1 MYEYFVKR
9 GLDIILS
16 TVGLVVLFPAFII
29 IGIVIKVDSP
39 GPVIFRQKR
48 VGLDKQPFQI
58 YKFRTMYV
66 AAPPDA
72 PTSKLDDVDNYITEV
87 GKFFRRTSIDE
98 LPQLYNILKGEMSLI
113 GPRPVL
119 PGEKELIEERSERD
133 VYKVRPGLTGLAQ
146 ISGRDYVRLPDK
158 ARIDQVYAENLTF
171 KQDLEIF
178 IYTIWYVLK
187 SEGISEGMQ
196 ERIDETYSDFEY
208 KEKVGKERV
217 KRLPR
222 DEGKRV

>member
-72 PTSKLDDVDNYITEV
+72 PAWKLDDVDSYITEV

-119 PGEKELIEERSERD
+119 PGEEELIEERSERG
-133 VYKVRPGLTGLAQ
+133 VYKLRPGLTGLAQ
-146 ISGRDYVRLPDK
+146 ISGRDYVRVPDK

-171 KQDLEIF
+171 KQDSEIF

>member
-98 LPQLYNILKGEMSLI
+98 LPHRRRRAY
-113 GPRPVL
+113 PL
-119 PGEKELIEERSERD
+119 PGS
-133 VYKVRPGLTGLAQ
+133 
-146 ISGRDYVRLPDK
+146 
-158 ARIDQVYAENLTF
+158 
-171 KQDLEIF
+171 
-178 IYTIWYVLK
+178 
-187 SEGISEGMQ
+187 
-196 ERIDETYSDFEY
+196 
-208 KEKVGKERV
+208 
-217 KRLPR
+217 
-222 DEGKRV
+222 